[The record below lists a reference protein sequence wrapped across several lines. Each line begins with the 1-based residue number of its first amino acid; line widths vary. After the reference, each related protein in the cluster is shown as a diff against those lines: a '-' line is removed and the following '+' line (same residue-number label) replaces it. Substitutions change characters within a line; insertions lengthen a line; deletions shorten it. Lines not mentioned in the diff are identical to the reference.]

1 MTEHRYPD
9 PAALRQAIA
18 DHLRRLARGRPGSQ
32 LADLQRQF
40 AYDRLLARVF
50 GAEPDAWV
58 LKGATAL
65 LARLHGAARHTLDID
80 LYRPDAQLDD
90 AEAALRSAASI
101 DLDDFFRFTLE
112 PGRRID
118 AGRTTLRV
126 PVTTYLGA
134 TEFARFHI
142 DLVAGL
148 AMTGVPEDAA
158 PLVPVEL
165 PGIVNVRYRV
175 YPIVDHVADK
185 VCALL
190 EVHARVG
197 RPAQASTR
205 YRDLADLVV
214 ISHTHGVRARA
225 LARALASEA
234 ARRGIELP
242 TTFRT
247 PDGPGWLSGY
257 ARVARDVP
265 GLAERDLEA
274 ASCMVKRFL
283 DPVLA
288 GDATGSWSP
297 DSQRWA

>member
-1 MTEHRYPD
+1 MRIPRRFDRPSPITFVGS
-9 PAALRQAIA
+9 AASDRAHSSQTFSASSPTTGCW
-18 DHLRRLARGRPGSQ
+18 RGCSAPSPTRGCS
-32 LADLQRQF
+32 
-40 AYDRLLARVF
+40 
-50 GAEPDAWV
+50 
-58 LKGATAL
+58 KGATAL

-80 LYRPDAQLDD
+80 LYRPAAPLDD
-90 AEAALRSAASI
+90 AEAALRSAAS
-101 DLDDFFRFTLE
+101 LDVGDFFRFTLE

-126 PVTTYLGA
+126 PVTAYLGA
-134 TEFARFHI
+134 TEFARFHV

-158 PLVPVEL
+158 PLVPAVL
-165 PGIVNVRYRV
+165 PGIVYVRYRV
-175 YPIVDHVADK
+175 YPIVDHIADK

-190 EVHARVG
+190 EVHPRIG

-214 ISHTHGVRARA
+214 IAHTQAVRGPE

-247 PDGPGWLSGY
+247 PEASGWVSGY

-265 GLAERDLEA
+265 GLAEHDLEA
-274 ASCMVKRFL
+274 ALSTVKRFL
-283 DPVLA
+283 DPILGGTV
-288 GDATGSWSP
+288 TGNWRP
-297 DSQRWA
+297 DRQGWT